1 MTEDNKTLSPSDHV
15 RGINPDQEK
24 EIADRI
30 RSAYDRGY
38 NDARNASSV
47 PGDNAASYRG
57 RDMAAEITAELLAGL
72 RRLTVSE
79 VPEHRAAPSC
89 QAVAW
94 MRRADDGSAVVT
106 AIPRVAEIWK
116 EQGCAV
122 DPLFQQDVKDV
133 TYALL

>member
-1 MTEDNKTLSPSDHV
+1 M
-15 RGINPDQEK
+15 NPDQEQ

-57 RDMAAEITAELLAGL
+57 RDMSAEITAECLAGL
-72 RRLTVSE
+72 RRLNVRQT
-79 VPEHRAAPSC
+79 
-89 QAVAW
+89 VAW
-94 MRRADDGSAVVT
+94 MRRADDGSAVAT
-106 AIPRVAEIWK
+106 AIPRVAELWK

-122 DPLFQQDVKDV
+122 TPLFQQDVKDV
-133 TYALL
+133 PYALL